1 LPSTSLGRRIP
12 NDRFPHE
19 VARVLR
25 AAANQS
31 RGSFGDSPFLDNH
44 FHALNEL
51 ADLVL
56 AGGLEDQLVRSL
68 SLTQA
73 YSGGSSDTW
82 DPGEH
87 AQQLIAGCGYGPA
100 APSAEESLAELVS
113 FAVEDLGESQRAA
126 DRSGAKA
133 QKRIG
138 QLEESNQ
145 TMSQELAAAKEREQE
160 LDAQLADARQQE
172 SELRAKA
179 NHLRR
184 ALDAAATARPSA
196 DTKAK
201 PEKPKAPRRVR
212 VEGAENEGIYT
223 VTKKVGPAEWD
234 TRFEIGYRDAEG
246 RQRWLRLDHTDI
258 EKGPST
264 LSCTIAPS
272 PRSPPPREHGKA
284 GIRGDLAGRRWRAAH
299 EARCRCCRAGA

>member
-1 LPSTSLGRRIP
+1 LPNTSLGRRVP

-25 AAANQS
+25 TAAEQS
-31 RGSFGDSPFLDNH
+31 RTSFGDSPFLDNH

-56 AGGLEDQLVRSL
+56 AGGLDDQLVRSL

-82 DPGEH
+82 EPGEK

-145 TMSQELAAAKEREQE
+145 TMSQELAAAKEHEQE
-160 LDAQLADARQQE
+160 LDGQLAEARERE
-172 SELRAKA
+172 SKLVAQA
-179 NHLRR
+179 NHLRQ
-184 ALDAAATARPSA
+184 ALEAAATARPTASA
-196 DTKAK
+196 EKPK
-201 PEKPKAPRRVR
+201 PEKKPRRVR

-223 VTKKVGPAEWD
+223 VTKKVGPDWD
-234 TRFEIGYRDAEG
+234 TLLEIGYRDAEG
-246 RQRWLRLDHTDI
+246 RQRWQRLDHADI
-258 EKGPST
+258 EKARAERAELHGPK
-264 LSCTIAPS
+264 PKQ
-272 PRSPPPREHGKA
+272 P
-284 GIRGDLAGRRWRAAH
+284 AA
-299 EARCRCCRAGA
+299 A